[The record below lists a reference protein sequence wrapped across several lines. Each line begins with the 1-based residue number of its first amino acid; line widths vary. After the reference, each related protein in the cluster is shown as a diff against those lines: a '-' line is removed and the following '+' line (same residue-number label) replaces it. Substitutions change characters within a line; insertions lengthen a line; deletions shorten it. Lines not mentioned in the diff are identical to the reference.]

1 MKSTFCIENFK
12 ECREM
17 KKEKQKN
24 PNRLSV
30 GKFFAWK
37 TRDVSLAAITVIIS
51 GYLMMFC
58 TDTLGMSAALVGSL
72 MMASKIFDGITD
84 IFAGYI
90 VDNTNTKLGKG
101 RPYEIAIIFAW
112 LSTVLLFFADESWS
126 MTAKS
131 IWVFTMY
138 SFVYSIFSTL
148 LTACGT
154 PYTVRA
160 FSGNRVVITK
170 VASYGGIVSMGG
182 SIIVSLLFPRMMA
195 KLVISANGGSDGWRQ
210 LIVMFAIPLAF
221 IGILRFIFVKE
232 DPSIDAG
239 KSPHISIKEAGQMI
253 RMNKYA
259 WSLAGVVGIYNMVV
273 GFGAGSYY
281 FRYIVGDISAFGLVG
296 VLGMLLL
303 PVMFIFPA
311 LIRKLGVSKLF
322 IISGI
327 LAAAGYLLV
336 FFAKDNMAM
345 LYSGII
351 MSTIVSLP
359 ISYLQVPCIMDL
371 STYNE
376 YKGMHRMEGTTT
388 VVINF
393 VTKILSGLGAGLAGV
408 LLGASG
414 FVSTTG
420 SETVV
425 QPDSAIFMIRGLYS
439 LIPLICMILIILCA
453 FYFGRLE
460 KKMPEIEKV
469 VKEKK
474 EAMTN

>member
-1 MKSTFCIENFK
+1 MSKAK
-12 ECREM
+12 E
-17 KKEKQKN
+17 KN
-24 PNRLSV
+24 PNRLPV

-72 MMASKIFDGITD
+72 MMASKIFDGVTD

-112 LSTVLLFFADESWS
+112 ISTVLLFFADESWS
-126 MTAKS
+126 MTMKS
-131 IWVFTMY
+131 IWVFAMY

-160 FSGNRVVITK
+160 FSGNRTVITK

-195 KLVISANGGSDGWRQ
+195 KLVIANNAGRAGWRE
-210 LIVMFAIPLAF
+210 LILLFAVPLAL

-239 KSPHISIKEAGQMI
+239 ASARISVKEALQMV

-259 WSLAGVVGIYNMVV
+259 WSLAGVVGLYNMVV

-281 FRYIVGDISAFGLVG
+281 FQYVVGDISAFGLVG
-296 VLGMLLL
+296 IMGMLLL
-303 PVMFIFPA
+303 PVMFVFPV

-322 IISGI
+322 ISSGI
-327 LAAAGYLLV
+327 LAALGYLLI
-336 FFAKDNMAM
+336 FLAKDNMAM
-345 LYSGII
+345 LYGGIVL
-351 MSTIVSLP
+351 STIVSLP

-376 YKGMHRMEGTTT
+376 YRGIHRMEGTTT

-393 VTKILSGLGAGLAGV
+393 VTKILSGLGTGLAGI

-420 SETVV
+420 SENVV
-425 QPDSAIFMIRGLYS
+425 QPDGAIFMIRSLYS
-439 LIPLICMILIILCA
+439 LIPLLCMILIILCA
-453 FYFGRLE
+453 VYFSRLE
-460 KKMPEIEKV
+460 KKMPEIEKA
-469 VKEKK
+469 VKQKK
-474 EAMTN
+474 EAA